1 MRICDWVERN
11 LISHRG
17 TDCSYLPFPK
27 QEGIHTQRELG
38 YKLGRFFLLF
48 PGHSLLIGFDCLDN
62 KWDRRVTWLPWTS
75 KTHSSVQLLPWKSPH
90 CYVWSGEKRCRLKER
105 WHYSTS
111 LISLLTENYC
121 ETEYISVRV
130 RIGNIPYINTIF
142 LSDTLLI
149 ANTLVTRIKDCSW
162 MVHILDSYVFAYTLP
177 GQARK
182 VIIFWWTQHS
192 FVLLGYMTSI
202 TQFLDIFTFLIAQC
216 C

>member
-48 PGHSLLIGFDCLDN
+48 PGHSLLIGFDSLGN

-75 KTHSSVQLLPWKSPH
+75 KTHSAVQLLLWKSPH

-121 ETEYISVRV
+121 ETIYFSASKNKKHPIYQHHISEWYSFNCKYP
-130 RIGNIPYINTIF
+130 GNQN
-142 LSDTLLI
+142 
-149 ANTLVTRIKDCSW
+149 K
-162 MVHILDSYVFAYTLP
+162 IL
-177 GQARK
+177 
-182 VIIFWWTQHS
+182 
-192 FVLLGYMTSI
+192 
-202 TQFLDIFTFLIAQC
+202 
-216 C
+216 